1 MTMKK
6 IFYLIYLLSI
16 SSTCFSQT
24 WILNKADSRLGFEIS
39 NFGIA
44 SVDGTFKDFS
54 STFHASKDDFT
65 DADINLTI
73 ETKSID
79 TGNKKRDRHLRSED
93 YFEVEKYRTM
103 TFKSTGF
110 KKVSDKKYKLTGN
123 LTLHGVTKSVSVDAS
138 LVKLSEDKK
147 EVVFQISGKL
157 KRSDFNLGKGAM
169 EAAMGDEVEIFGKVE
184 YRRE

>member
-1 MTMKK
+1 
-6 IFYLIYLLSI
+6 
-16 SSTCFSQT
+16 
-24 WILNKADSRLGFEIS
+24 
-39 NFGIA
+39 
-44 SVDGTFKDFS
+44 
-54 STFHASKDDFT
+54 
-65 DADINLTI
+65 
-73 ETKSID
+73 
-79 TGNKKRDRHLRSED
+79 
-93 YFEVEKYRTM
+93 M